1 MRLKFLCV
9 LLIIGLK
16 CNGQNLADTISFIS
30 DKVEFNSKT
39 DSFGSY
45 SFKCNEN
52 GIVSITQTS
61 YFNFG
66 KVSFVKTFNIND
78 VDIERREFDY
88 NKKKYYYIGMN
99 CENKNKC
106 VIEKNADNEGN
117 ASSISSA
124 GIYINDEK
132 KRNMVFNAILHLKKH
147 FKNKKNLFSDK

>member
-1 MRLKFLCV
+1 
-9 LLIIGLK
+9 
-16 CNGQNLADTISFIS
+16 
-30 DKVEFNSKT
+30 
-39 DSFGSY
+39 
-45 SFKCNEN
+45 
-52 GIVSITQTS
+52 
-61 YFNFG
+61 
-66 KVSFVKTFNIND
+66 
-78 VDIERREFDY
+78 
-88 NKKKYYYIGMN
+88 MN